1 MLVFS
6 AVGFLV
12 ENLWDTRTKFEK
24 LNYGAIWVVFVIN
37 VVMGEWLSQVTVR
50 ERVRVRV
57 SPNPNQYARAT
68 PNPNQY
74 ALLIAIISGLVWG
87 VFAFAVHFA
96 RKSVTTASIPGARH
110 RSA

>member
-1 MLVFS
+1 MLSGLLVFS

-37 VVMGEWLSQVTVR
+37 VVMGEWLSQ
-50 ERVRVRV
+50 
-57 SPNPNQYARAT
+57 
-68 PNPNQY
+68 Y
-74 ALLIAIISGLVWG
+74 ALLIAIVSGLVWG

-96 RKSVTTASIPGARH
+96 RKSVTTASIQGAH
-110 RSA
+110 HCSSEP